1 VPSLRLLSVVVLVGM
16 GATVAAIGG
25 IGESDSGLGGS
36 VLAAQPQ
43 ATATQTAA
51 RTATRTAAPTAN
63 PTATVAS
70 VPGTLTVDAA
80 GTAGP
85 TSGAAFDVRAEN
97 KRTGTPDWQISKA
110 RGTKAGLAGYLGA
123 VSVLPGQSVP
133 LFVSG
138 TAAVRV
144 RALRIGW
151 YGGDGARQ
159 VWEGRLPAGQTE
171 PAGSDPRS
179 WQPAG
184 SVDTTGWPEGH
195 YLLRLDQ
202 GDAGRY
208 LPLTVRSADN
218 AGRVVV
224 LTSPMTWAA
233 ENATGSALAAS
244 FDRPYTAGYGAAGF
258 LTQDAGLVQLAERT
272 GRRIGWVTDYDAATD
287 PSLLAG
293 AAAILTG
300 GDSQY
305 WPTTLRTTIQAAADA
320 GTNLAFFGAGTGAR
334 RIGLI
339 DAGRT
344 VQIKAAKLVTSVQLT
359 GLRPSCSVTLTAA
372 EGSTGAEDAGWVVA
386 NSDWWGYADTGLK
399 TNDVLPGLVSGRV
412 DRAATTA
419 TGSDPEIQVLSFTR
433 TTCANDAAPVA
444 QSGVYLVRPSGAG
457 VFAVG
462 TGQWGCALTNACTDQ
477 SGAPVKLSK
486 KTLRVTSRITRNIVR
501 AFAEEAAG
509 KQLTAE
515 DTASQ
520 YAALR

>member
-25 IGESDSGLGGS
+25 IGESDSRLGGS
-36 VLAAQPQ
+36 VLTAQPQ
-43 ATATQTAA
+43 ATATQP
-51 RTATRTAAPTAN
+51 ATRTATPTVN

-80 GTAGP
+80 APADAP

-123 VSVLPGQSVP
+123 VSVLPGQPVP

-138 TAAVRV
+138 TAAVRI

-159 VWEGRLPAGQTE
+159 VWEGTVQAGQTGQTGQ
-171 PAGSDPRS
+171 AGGDPGS

-218 AGRVVV
+218 TGRVVV

-233 ENATGSALAAS
+233 ENATGSALTAS
-244 FDRPYTAGYGAAGF
+244 FNRPYAAGYGAAGF

-359 GLRPSCSVTLTAA
+359 GLRPSCSVTPTAA

-386 NSDWWGYADTGLK
+386 NNDWWGYADTGLK

-462 TGQWGCALTNACTDQ
+462 TGQWGCALTNACTDH

-509 KQLTAE
+509 KHLAAE